1 MAYGS
6 NMNPS
11 ASKRFEND
19 RTRAAQSALIGQAAK
34 QSIPN
39 PSGSPRPAPQ
49 SSMQPPQQAMPKR
62 LTNAM
67 GGQPPA
73 LPQMPQMGAQQPQ
86 QIDPIQTMKNEIE
99 LEQFLGSPQIQQAIA
114 RSRLRKYFKRNNPSG
129 GVADVAS
136 DALNNLMQ
144 GT

>member
-1 MAYGS
+1 
-6 NMNPS
+6 
-11 ASKRFEND
+11 
-19 RTRAAQSALIGQAAK
+19 
-34 QSIPN
+34 
-39 PSGSPRPAPQ
+39 
-49 SSMQPPQQAMPKR
+49 
-62 LTNAM
+62 M